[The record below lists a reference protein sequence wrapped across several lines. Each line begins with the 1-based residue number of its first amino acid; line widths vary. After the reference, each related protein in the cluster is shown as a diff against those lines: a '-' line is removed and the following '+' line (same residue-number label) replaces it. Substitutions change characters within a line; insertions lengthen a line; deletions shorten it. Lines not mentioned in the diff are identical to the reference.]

1 MESEKTSDTYPNS
14 SNLNPENFIQI
25 IDSDNDEN
33 PPSAKSQKVEK
44 SLNNTDDLFKEIITQ
59 NTYTDIVDIILKF
72 LKSSKGSPEDLVK
85 LLGFI
90 KSKLE
95 SLIETEAVKNAT
107 NSEEGID
114 VT

>member
-25 IDSDNDEN
+25 IDSETDEN
-33 PPSAKSQKVEK
+33 PPAAKSQKTER

-59 NTYTDIVDIILKF
+59 NTYTDIVDIILKY
-72 LKSSKGSPEDLVK
+72 LKSTKGSPEDLVK

-90 KSKLE
+90 KTQIVV
-95 SLIETEAVKNAT
+95 LIEEEAVKNAT
-107 NSEEGID
+107 SSEID

>member
-1 MESEKTSDTYPNS
+1 MESEKTNDTYPNS

-25 IDSDNDEN
+25 IDSETDEN
-33 PPSAKSQKVEK
+33 PPAAKSQKAER

-59 NTYTDIVDIILKF
+59 NTYTDIVDIILKY
-72 LKSSKGSPEDLVK
+72 LKSTKGSPEDLVK

-90 KSKLE
+90 KTQIVV
-95 SLIETEAVKNAT
+95 LIEKEAVKNAT
-107 NSEEGID
+107 SSD